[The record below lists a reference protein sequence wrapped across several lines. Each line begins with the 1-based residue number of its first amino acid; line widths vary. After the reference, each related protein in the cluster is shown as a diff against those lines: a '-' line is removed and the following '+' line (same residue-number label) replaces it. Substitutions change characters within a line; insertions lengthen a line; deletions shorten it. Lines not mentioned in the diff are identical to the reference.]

1 MPNMKFLKTFFG
13 TSQKT
18 SKVSRNTF
26 WASYDH
32 VVAQK
37 SIFPPGDPVW
47 VNEPARAS
55 EPLGV
60 HWGNFAESR
69 VLKQTWLRDGRTDD
83 GRTGQD
89 LNIFIFMGER
99 FRGQLNPLW
108 VSQFGM
114 YSSHWIESRT
124 RYAYK
129 KYTCDLFD
137 SGDENYIIFC
147 SLEEF
152 GWEFCFE
159 GQ

>member
-1 MPNMKFLKTFFG
+1 MTFLIGKWRKSTYWGYHLWAPLF
-13 TSQKT
+13 QKQWFLGFLE
-18 SKVSRNTF
+18 N
-26 WASYDH
+26 
-32 VVAQK
+32 
-37 SIFPPGDPVW
+37 FPPGGSRW

-69 VLKQTWLRDGRTDD
+69 VLKQTWLRDGRTD

-89 LNIFIFMGER
+89 LDIFIFMGER

-137 SGDENYIIFC
+137 LGDENYIIFC
-147 SLEEF
+147 SLEEL

>member
-1 MPNMKFLKTFFG
+1 MRGLFCEKLKKGGSWSKISNLQQVRDFSFFVYKFALTRCNFEKKIRLSNHNVLSG
-13 TSQKT
+13 S
-18 SKVSRNTF
+18 SANSSV
-26 WASYDH
+26 
-32 VVAQK
+32 
-37 SIFPPGDPVW
+37 
-47 VNEPARAS
+47 EARS
-55 EPLGV
+55 
-60 HWGNFAESR
+60 AE
-69 VLKQTWLRDGRTDD
+69 LWWDGQDGRTDGRT

-89 LNIFIFMGER
+89 LHIFIFMGER

-137 SGDENYIIFC
+137 LGDENYIIFC
-147 SLEEF
+147 SLEEL